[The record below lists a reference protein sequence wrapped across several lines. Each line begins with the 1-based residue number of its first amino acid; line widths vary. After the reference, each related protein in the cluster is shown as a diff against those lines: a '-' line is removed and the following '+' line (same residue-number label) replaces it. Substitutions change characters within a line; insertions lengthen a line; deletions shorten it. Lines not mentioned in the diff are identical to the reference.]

1 MRTGTVR
8 ALNSRGF
15 HRLSYHE
22 WGSAD
27 NDRVL
32 VCVHG
37 LARNSRD
44 FDELALALSRE
55 FRVVCPDVA
64 GRGTSDWLP
73 DASGYQISQ
82 YLNDMAVLLAR
93 LNVDKVDW
101 VGTSMGGL
109 IGICL
114 AALPNSPIR
123 SLVLNDIGP
132 FVHRR
137 ALQRILGYLGDRRF
151 ENLEAAEAWLRQTY
165 PALRNISALQWRRL
179 AQASCR
185 EQPDGSLVQH
195 YDPAI
200 AEALRENSE
209 SDVDLWS
216 LWEQIRCPRMLIWG
230 EASDV
235 LEAGTVERMRSD
247 TPDLELLSLPGIEHA
262 PSLMENDQIDA
273 ILRWLRS
280 HSHL

>member
-1 MRTGTVR
+1 MRSGNVS
-8 ALNSRGF
+8 ALNARGF
-15 HRLSYHE
+15 HRLHYNE

-27 NDRVL
+27 NSRVL

-44 FDELALALSRE
+44 FDDLARALSRDY
-55 FRVVCPDVA
+55 RVVCPDVA
-64 GRGTSDWLP
+64 GRGDSDWLP
-73 DASGYQISQ
+73 DPSGYQISQ
-82 YLNDMAVLLAR
+82 YLNDMTVLLAR
-93 LNVDKVDW
+93 LNVDRVDW
-101 VGTSMGGL
+101 IGTSMGGL

-132 FVHRR
+132 FVDR
-137 ALQRILGYLGDRRF
+137 AALKRIQGYLGERRF
-151 ENLEAAEAWLRQTY
+151 ANLGEAEQWLRQTY
-165 PALRNISALQWRRL
+165 PALRHLGDQQWRRL
-179 AQASCR
+179 AQAGCR
-185 EQPDGSLVQH
+185 EQPDGSFTLH

-200 AEALRENSE
+200 AEALSQNSDA
-209 SDVDLWS
+209 DVDLWS
-216 LWEQIRCPRMLIWG
+216 LWQRIQCPRMLIWG

-235 LEAGTVERMRSD
+235 LQAETVERMRRE

-262 PSLMENDQIDA
+262 PSLMESEQIDA
-273 ILRWLRS
+273 IQQWLRS